1 MDANAMTRAWAAF
14 EREDWTQAE
23 ALYREILGD
32 TALTS
37 AEQQEARF
45 CLGYVLAHADHFNEA
60 REIFASLRQEAATR
74 GDLAF
79 EHVALHQVGMVER
92 MAGHWQ
98 AAQDCFERE
107 RELIVRLGNADLA
120 VAVNAYELGTAAQH
134 LGQQAEAKAWLDLS
148 LTCAE
153 RTDDLI
159 AVGCAHRGLGD
170 WSSAQGQL
178 SEALSCWRSAHASF
192 LAAEDNRAAS
202 DVERR
207 LSAKS
212 ANLRP
217 AR

>member
-1 MDANAMTRAWAAF
+1 MDANAMSQAWAAF

-37 AEQQEARF
+37 AESREARF
-45 CLGYVLAHADHFNEA
+45 GLGYVLAHVQHFDEA
-60 REIFASLRQEAATR
+60 REIFASLREQAAA
-74 GDLAF
+74 GDDLAS

-92 MAGHWQ
+92 IAGHWQ
-98 AAQDCFERE
+98 AAQECFECE
-107 RELIVRLGNADLA
+107 RELIARLGNADLA
-120 VAVNAYELGTAAQH
+120 VAVNAYELGTVAQH

-148 LTCAE
+148 LACAE

-170 WSSAQGQL
+170 WHSAQGQL
-178 SEALSCWRSAHASF
+178 NEALSCWRSAHASF
-192 LAAEDNRAAS
+192 LAAGNDRAAS

-207 LSAKS
+207 LDTSS
-212 ANLRP
+212 
-217 AR
+217 